1 MKNIMTSL
9 CPICIQG
16 SADLHIPQLNRLQEN
31 KEGIQQFKGTGSS
44 RYQNESDKH
53 VLAWLWKF

>member
-53 VLAWLWKF
+53 VLA